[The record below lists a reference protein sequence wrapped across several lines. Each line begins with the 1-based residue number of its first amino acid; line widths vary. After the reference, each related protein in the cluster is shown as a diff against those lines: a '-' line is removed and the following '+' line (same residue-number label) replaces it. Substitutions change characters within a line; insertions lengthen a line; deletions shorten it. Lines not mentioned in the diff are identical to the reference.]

1 MDAFLSS
8 QISRRRLLFIGAA
21 FAGSAVAS
29 SWPAS
34 ALAATT
40 FRRWTGQ
47 ALGAHATIQLAGAPQ
62 PLADEAFAAVT
73 AEIGRLEAIFSLYR
87 SDSELSRLNRQG
99 RIAAPSPELLAVL
112 TLAASVHRQT
122 GGLFDPTVQPLFATY
137 AEHFAQTDARS
148 RELPPQI
155 LDAALA
161 KVGFEAVRFDTSAVA
176 YGRPEMAMT
185 LNGIAQ
191 GFITD
196 RVAALLKARGFDNLL
211 LDVGEI
217 VALGGGRDGRGWRIG
232 LKRAPDQDTVSDRLT
247 LTDRAV
253 ATSMLRGTT
262 FDAAGRMGHI
272 IHPRQGLVTP
282 TFPRVSVVDVNAA
295 RADALSTAAAL
306 MTSDEIARLRARG
319 TDIRV

>member
-1 MDAFLSS
+1 MDATLSS
-8 QISRRRLLFIGAA
+8 RISRRRLLFIGAA

-34 ALAATT
+34 VLAAGALQ
-40 FRRWTGQ
+40 RWTGQ

-73 AEIGRLEAIFSLYR
+73 AEIRRLEAIFSLYR
-87 SDSELSRLNRQG
+87 ADSELSRLNRKG
-99 RIAAPSPELLAVL
+99 KLSAPSPELLAVL
-112 TLAASVHRQT
+112 TLAAAAHRET
-122 GGLFDPTVQPLFATY
+122 GGLFDPTVQPLFAAY
-137 AEHFAQTDARS
+137 AEHFARADTRS
-148 RELPPQI
+148 TELPEKS

-161 KVGFEAVRFDTSAVA
+161 KVGFEAVRFDADAVA
-176 YGRPEMAMT
+176 YARPAMAMT

-196 RVAALLKARGFDNLL
+196 RVAALLKGRGFDNVL
-211 LDVGEI
+211 LDIGEI

-253 ATSMLRGTT
+253 ATSMPRGTT
-262 FDAAGRMGHI
+262 FDAAGRFGHI
-272 IHPRQGLVTP
+272 IHPRQGLVTSSVA
-282 TFPRVSVVDVNAA
+282 RASVVADNAA
-295 RADALSTAAAL
+295 RADALSTAAVL
-306 MTSDEIARLRARG
+306 MTFEQISQLRARG
-319 TDIRV
+319 VDIRV